1 MNRNRLVLQ
10 AITFLIAIVTTLISL
25 VIIDARF
32 DEKKAKPGERIDYPI
47 SSESNDQRV
56 ESETESIKQE
66 NNELRDIELQV
77 DDDLVGEED

>member
-32 DEKKAKPGERIDYPI
+32 DEKKANPEERIDYPI
-47 SSESNDQRV
+47 SSERNDQRV
-56 ESETESIKQE
+56 KSETESIKQE

-77 DDDLVGEED
+77 ADDLVGEED

>member
-32 DEKKAKPGERIDYPI
+32 DEKKANPEERIDYPI
-47 SSESNDQRV
+47 SSERNDQRV
-56 ESETESIKQE
+56 KSETESIKQE